1 MSEMTLTP
9 GKYDCFT
16 HYYPEVAMGMML
28 NYLVCRHSNLKEIY
42 NRSGVFAVLK
52 EVFDNPSL
60 YSFDVGDVDQVL
72 GWQNRKWLTIENC
85 RYLPEQLEDRI
96 VDIIKD
102 MPKDEL
108 SKENVARWTADII
121 FDDIGDGI
129 FNLDELFWVHGMD
142 GFPGMY
148 NDSDYKE
155 DLIGMLERAIDMDR
169 IKEKLGVK

>member
-16 HYYPEVAMGMML
+16 FYYPETGMGIL
-28 NYLVCRHSNLKEIY
+28 IDYFISRHSNLKEIY
-42 NRSGVFAVLK
+42 GRSGVFAVLK
-52 EVFDNPSL
+52 EIFDNPSL
-60 YSFDVGDVDQVL
+60 YSFAVGDVDRVIA
-72 GWQNRKWLTIENC
+72 NYHHKRLTIENC

-102 MPKDEL
+102 KPKDEL
-108 SKENVARWTADII
+108 TRENAARWTADVI

-148 NDSDYKE
+148 NDGDYKD
-155 DLIGMLERAIDMDR
+155 DLIDMLERAIDMDS

>member
-1 MSEMTLTP
+1 MSKIILTP
-9 GKYDCFT
+9 GKYDCFVEYSPEYNIANLID
-16 HYYPEVAMGMML
+16 YYIRQYPL
-28 NYLVCRHSNLKEIY
+28 LKEIY
-42 NRSGVFAVLK
+42 NRSGAVAVLR
-52 EVFDNPSL
+52 EIFDSPAL
-60 YSFDVGDVDQVL
+60 YSFAVGDVDRIL
-72 GWQNRKWLTIENC
+72 SNYHHKRLTIENC

-96 VDIIKD
+96 VDIIKG

-108 SKENVARWTADII
+108 TKENVARWTADII

-129 FNLDELFWVHGMD
+129 FSLDELFWVHGMD

-155 DLIGMLERAIDMDR
+155 DLIDMLERAIDMDS